1 MTDSLPERARSLL
14 PLLRRAA
21 EDQTQIRG
29 LTHCFYRYPARFSP
43 TFAGAAIEAF
53 SRPGQVVFD
62 PLRAEEPRSLKRWFG
77 GDGRL
82 ETTVSFR
89 QACVITIEGAAAT
102 ETVDSAGIS
111 GNPLRVAIGG
121 EAAGASI
128 SW

>member
-1 MTDSLPERARSLL
+1 
-14 PLLRRAA
+14 
-21 EDQTQIRG
+21 
-29 LTHCFYRYPARFSP
+29 
-43 TFAGAAIEAF
+43 
-53 SRPGQVVFD
+53 
-62 PLRAEEPRSLKRWFG
+62 
-77 GDGRL
+77 
-82 ETTVSFR
+82 VSFR